1 MQDSN
6 TCGYYGASHQ
16 KSLTGHES
24 SVKICFVAVHNMRCR
39 QVEETICITGPGNIS
54 LTKRP
59 ILENHMFAIPEQFS
73 NATKT
78 NLESHFAL
86 LSALTSKTFEGM
98 EKLVDLNIN
107 AAKATLEES
116 SANAR
121 QLLTAKDPQE
131 FFALAGS
138 QVQPNAEKA
147 LSYGRQLASIAAG
160 TGAEFSKAAE
170 SQIVEANRKVISLV
184 DEVSKN
190 APAGS
195 ESFVAALKTAI
206 SNANAGYE
214 QVTKTTK
221 QAVEAMESNL
231 NSAVSQFAQ
240 AARKVTPSAA
250 AA

>member
-1 MQDSN
+1 
-6 TCGYYGASHQ
+6 
-16 KSLTGHES
+16 
-24 SVKICFVAVHNMRCR
+24 
-39 QVEETICITGPGNIS
+39 
-54 LTKRP
+54 
-59 ILENHMFAIPEQFS
+59 MFAIPEQFS

-86 LSALTSKTFEGM
+86 LSSLASKTFEGM

-116 SANAR
+116 SATAR

-131 FFALAGS
+131 FFALAGA

-240 AARKVTPSAA
+240 AARKVTPAA
-250 AA
+250 AAAAA